1 MRQVCSDGKT
11 MDINKEIN
19 KENIKFKNGHWED
32 ENVKTVSKIACVV
45 PLKICKVM
53 NTLTQRIK
61 GNEFSIFCKSRYDEI
76 NRIIIVEDEYYIPYQ
91 EVSGAS
97 VDYKE
102 DAPEGFNTV
111 AHKHPGSMKS
121 FSGTDDT
128 YINQNFD
135 YSLLWCKNEFVNGKI
150 RIKTQ
155 YGLISLPLDVMM
167 EEEEFEIE
175 QRLLNKIK
183 EKNEVILKN
192 YMGGN
197 IVYPPGMVNNCIKEE
212 SSKSPA
218 QYAIEHEMEYGMF
231 SW

>member
-1 MRQVCSDGKT
+1 
-11 MDINKEIN
+11 
-19 KENIKFKNGHWED
+19 
-32 ENVKTVSKIACVV
+32 
-45 PLKICKVM
+45 
-53 NTLTQRIK
+53 
-61 GNEFSIFCKSRYDEI
+61 
-76 NRIIIVEDEYYIPYQ
+76 
-91 EVSGAS
+91 
-97 VDYKE
+97 
-102 DAPEGFNTV
+102 
-111 AHKHPGSMKS
+111 
-121 FSGTDDT
+121 
-128 YINQNFD
+128 
-135 YSLLWCKNEFVNGKI
+135 
-150 RIKTQ
+150 
-155 YGLISLPLDVMM
+155 MM